1 MDTFLF
7 ICSFIALVVAL
18 IGSIVPAL
26 PGVPIAYLSLWLGR
40 WSGYATVSCGS
51 WPEYRSSSSWPTI
64 FCRR

>member
-40 WSGYATVSCGS
+40 
-51 WPEYRSSSSWPTI
+51 
-64 FCRR
+64 